1 MTIYNVLINS
11 KNRVVDTN
19 TTSSSIYYFDWGI
32 MEPGAYLLRWG
43 FVSSSVDTTINKIA
57 LISVDLAQNNVYTA
71 SATQIR
77 ATNTTILGTAIPNE
91 SASSSFLYGDSNTN
105 NIIQLNHVPSNNQF
119 YVDIRA
125 CDGTLWVDSANN
137 PMLEYVL
144 ALNFEKI

>member
-1 MTIYNVLINS
+1 MIIYNVLINS
-11 KNRVVDTN
+11 
-19 TTSSSIYYFDWGI
+19 TSSSIYYFDFGI

-43 FVSSSVDTTINKIA
+43 FVSSSVDTSINKIA

-91 SASSSFLYGDSNTN
+91 SASTSFLYGDSNTN

-125 CDGTLWVDSANN
+125 CDGTLWSDSAGNA
-137 PMLEYVL
+137 YTRI
-144 ALNFEKI
+144 FTCIKF

>member
-11 KNRVVDTN
+11 KNRVVDTT
-19 TTSSSIYYFDWGI
+19 TTSSSTYYFDFGI

-43 FVSSSVDTTINKIA
+43 FVCSSVDTSINKIA

-71 SATQIR
+71 SSTQIR

-91 SASSSFLYGDSNTN
+91 NATSSFLYGDSNTN

-137 PMLEYVL
+137 PIPEYLL